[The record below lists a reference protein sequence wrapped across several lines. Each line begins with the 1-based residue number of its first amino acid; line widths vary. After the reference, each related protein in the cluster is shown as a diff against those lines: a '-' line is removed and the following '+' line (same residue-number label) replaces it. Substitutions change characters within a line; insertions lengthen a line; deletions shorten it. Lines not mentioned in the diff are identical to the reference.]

1 MQFLFARFVFGS
13 IHPLKGF
20 VSCLHYVLLPNSWYL
35 LIVVKLNLDL
45 LPLTARSW
53 KQLDTFLFHSLSLSF
68 MEYFQVNF
76 HWKQKSRQS
85 MSFYLW
91 FWLVFIT
98 IESFAMSWLPFK
110 IRRALELSKN
120 TIWPSVYIMCC
131 KSNLDFVWMRDNPL
145 KKAQCL
151 QQPLHHRFK
160 FGSLLSTATIF
171 QAPWLASFPAG
182 PHSRPM
188 RSQDSLLLL
197 ESAVRERRSEQ
208 HAVKK
213 EQCSRPSKS
222 SASAERFTSDSE
234 RSNFCE
240 GLGWGVLCYSFAPKM
255 DFQVE
260 STNVFYILE

>member
-1 MQFLFARFVFGS
+1 M
-13 IHPLKGF
+13 
-20 VSCLHYVLLPNSWYL
+20 
-35 LIVVKLNLDL
+35 
-45 LPLTARSW
+45 
-53 KQLDTFLFHSLSLSF
+53 SL
-68 MEYFQVNF
+68 
-76 HWKQKSRQS
+76 
-85 MSFYLW
+85 
-91 FWLVFIT
+91 
-98 IESFAMSWLPFK
+98 LPFK

-131 KSNLDFVWMRDNPL
+131 KSNLDFIWMRDNPL

-160 FGSLLSTATIF
+160 FGSLLSTANIF
-171 QAPWLASFPAG
+171 PALWLASFPAG

-222 SASAERFTSDSE
+222 SVSAEAFTSDGEKSI
-234 RSNFCE
+234 FWGFWGE
-240 GLGWGVLCYSFAPKM
+240 GSYFT
-255 DFQVE
+255 DF
-260 STNVFYILE
+260 FPWIFR

>member
-1 MQFLFARFVFGS
+1 M
-13 IHPLKGF
+13 
-20 VSCLHYVLLPNSWYL
+20 
-35 LIVVKLNLDL
+35 
-45 LPLTARSW
+45 TAGPR

-68 MEYFQVNF
+68 MEYFQINF

-91 FWLVFIT
+91 FWLVLIT

-131 KSNLDFVWMRDNPL
+131 KSYLDFIWMRDNPL

-160 FGSLLSTATIF
+160 FGSLLSTANIF
-171 QAPWLASFPAG
+171 PALWLAGFPAG

-222 SASAERFTSDSE
+222 SASAEAFTSDGEKSI
-234 RSNFCE
+234 FW
-240 GLGWGVLCYSFAPKM
+240 GFLGWGVLFYRFFPL
-255 DFQVE
+255 DFQV
-260 STNVFYILE
+260 NF

>member
-1 MQFLFARFVFGS
+1 MVFVRFLIQDSDAILFARFVFAS
-13 IHPLKGF
+13 IHPLKDF
-20 VSCLHYVLLPNSWYL
+20 VSCLHYVLLPNSWCL

-45 LPLTARSW
+45 LPLTAGPR
-53 KQLDTFLFHSLSLSF
+53 KQLDTFLFHSLSLFF
-68 MEYFQVNF
+68 MEYFQINF
-76 HWKQKSRQS
+76 PWKQKSRQS

-91 FWLVFIT
+91 FWLVLIT

-110 IRRALELSKN
+110 ICRALELSMK
-120 TIWPSVYIMCC
+120 ILSGPLIVIMCC
-131 KSNLDFVWMRDNPL
+131 KSNLDFIWMRDNPL

-160 FGSLLSTATIF
+160 FGSLLSTANIF
-171 QAPWLASFPAG
+171 PALWLAGFPAG

-222 SASAERFTSDSE
+222 SVSAEAFTSDGEKSI
-234 RSNFCE
+234 FWGFWGE
-240 GLGWGVLCYSFAPKM
+240 GSYFT
-255 DFQVE
+255 DF
-260 STNVFYILE
+260 FPWIFR